1 MHDWNF
7 LAVKSSS
14 GIDYS
19 WVARQL
25 SPSLL
30 LKVHHYLFCLLY
42 FFNQLSIGLVFA
54 GDFMYYYTYC
64 NRIRERKVYV
74 ELLIPDDK
82 SGLYPACARRM
93 VFHC

>member
-30 LKVHHYLFCLLY
+30 LKVHHYL
-42 FFNQLSIGLVFA
+42 LSALF
-54 GDFMYYYTYC
+54 
-64 NRIRERKVYV
+64 
-74 ELLIPDDK
+74 L
-82 SGLYPACARRM
+82 
-93 VFHC
+93 

>member
-1 MHDWNF
+1 MHGWNF

-30 LKVHHYLFCLLY
+30 LKVHRYL
-42 FFNQLSIGLVFA
+42 LSAVF
-54 GDFMYYYTYC
+54 
-64 NRIRERKVYV
+64 
-74 ELLIPDDK
+74 L
-82 SGLYPACARRM
+82 
-93 VFHC
+93 